1 MPHGGLPAGQY
12 IAAAAID
19 TDVHTRTRRTTYQDG
34 PVKMT
39 TGHRLDGLLDGAVG
53 GSFSCLTESCEIEL
67 QPRDRGDSFITD
79 VP

>member
-1 MPHGGLPAGQY
+1 MRNGVGYICMPHGGLPAGQY

-39 TGHRLDGLLDGAVG
+39 TGHSLDGLDGAVG
-53 GSFSCLTESCEIEL
+53 
-67 QPRDRGDSFITD
+67 RGGGFL
-79 VP
+79 VV